1 MSDEK
6 NEGYEA
12 SREELIQMLNDAEL
26 LAEEGYQITP
36 KGWMALVLMEMGV
49 ESEEAG
55 TVAQKMEDKIFL
67 GGWIY
72 MRADQLKLSDAD
84 E

>member
-1 MSDEK
+1 MSEEQ
-6 NEGYEA
+6 NEDPT
-12 SREELIQMLNDAEL
+12 REDLVQMLNDAEL

-49 ESEEAG
+49 ETEDASK
-55 TVAQKMEDKIFL
+55 VAQKMEDKIFL

>member
-1 MSDEK
+1 MSEEQ
-6 NEGYEA
+6 NEEPT
-12 SREELIQMLNDAEL
+12 REDLVRMLNDAEL
-26 LAEEGYQITP
+26 LAEEGFQMTP

-49 ESEEAG
+49 ETDDASA
-55 TVAQKMEDKIFL
+55 VAQKMEDKIFL

-72 MRADQLKLSDAD
+72 VREEQLKLVDAD

>member
-1 MSDEK
+1 MSDEL
-6 NEGYEA
+6 NDEPT
-12 SREELIQMLNDAEL
+12 REDLVQILNDAEL

-49 ESEEAG
+49 DNEDASA
-55 TVAQKMEDKIFL
+55 VAQKMEDKIFL

-72 MRADQLKLSDAD
+72 VREEQLKLVDAD

>member
-1 MSDEK
+1 MSEEQ
-6 NEGYEA
+6 NEDPT
-12 SREELIQMLNDAEL
+12 REDLVQMLNDAEL

-49 ESEEAG
+49 ETEDASK
-55 TVAQKMEDKIFL
+55 VAQKMEDKIFL

-72 MRADQLKLSDAD
+72 MQADRLKLVDAD